1 MNRFY
6 KFHTIIRIMLIIAT
20 TLLEGWLFFE
30 HEPAHILSYVVP
42 FIILIQVINL
52 INFQNRIN
60 EKINY
65 FFEAIRNEDFSLD
78 YPSHRG
84 DKILR
89 ELHKNLTKVNL
100 YMQQKKIEI
109 EKQEQYFRAL
119 IEHINI
125 GIITYNDGG
134 FVLHSNKGFKKIF
147 GIEQVTHLNKFK
159 NIDEN
164 IYTTLSQIQ
173 NFEQKLV
180 VFDSVHGQ
188 INLLIK
194 ASTFISQN
202 DKLTL
207 VSIQDIKQELDEK
220 ELDSWLKLIRVL
232 THEIMNSIAP
242 VTSLTDSIS
251 QLYVTEKGP
260 ISPEEITEPMIK
272 TTIRG
277 LDVIKEQGRGLINF
291 VQSFRQ
297 LTRLPKPIKK
307 EINVLSFYEKL
318 VMLNQV
324 GTLSESVKIEI
335 APFDKSLQII
345 ADEQLISQV
354 LNNLIKN
361 SNEALFNTANGIINL
376 SAEISS
382 DFHVEL
388 SVSDNGPGIA
398 PDLMNEIFVPFF
410 TTRENG
416 NGIGLSLSRQ
426 IMRLHGGTLKAQSE
440 PNVKTIFTMR
450 F

>member
-6 KFHTIIRIMLIIAT
+6 KFHTISRILLIIGT
-20 TLLEGWLFFE
+20 TLLEGWLFFD
-30 HEPAHILSYVVP
+30 HEPPHILSYVVP

-52 INFQNRIN
+52 IYFQNRIN

-84 DKILR
+84 DRILR

-125 GIITYNDGG
+125 GIVTYNANG
-134 FVLHSNKGFKKIF
+134 FVLHSNKGFKKLF
-147 GIEQVTHLNKFK
+147 NIEQVTHLNKFK

-164 IYTTLSQIQ
+164 IYLTLSQIQ
-173 NFEQKLV
+173 NLEQKLV
-180 VFDSVHGQ
+180 VYNAPHGQ

-194 ASTFISQN
+194 ASTFISQS

-207 VSIQDIKQELDEK
+207 VSVQDIKQELDEK
-220 ELDSWLKLIRVL
+220 ELDSWMKLIRVL

-251 QLYVTEKGP
+251 QLYVTDNRP
-260 ISPEEITEPMIK
+260 IKPEEITEPVIN

-277 LDVIKEQGRGLINF
+277 LDVIKEQGKGLINF

-297 LTRLPKPIKK
+297 LTRLPKPVKK
-307 EINVLSFYEKL
+307 EINVFSLFEKL

-324 GTLSESVKIEI
+324 GTLSDSVKLEI
-335 APFDKSLQII
+335 TPFDESIQIL

-361 SNEALFNTANGIINL
+361 SNEALHDTENALIRL
-376 SAEISS
+376 SADISP
-382 DFHVEL
+382 DCHVEI

-398 PDLMNEIFVPFF
+398 PELITEIFVPFF

-426 IMRLHGGTLKAQSE
+426 IMRLHGGTLKVQSKPDVE
-440 PNVKTIFTMR
+440 TTFTLR